1 MCTESMGFLW
11 GGQREGQDGVLSQ
24 GANEDNSAF
33 TYFIYWVCV
42 EDFVWI
48 KCSMA
53 CKSLKT

>member
-1 MCTESMGFLW
+1 MGFLW
-11 GGQREGQDGVLSQ
+11 GGRREDQDGVLSQ

-33 TYFIYWVCV
+33 TYFIYGVCV

-53 CKSLKT
+53 CKSLKTES